1 MSYDIPFEIQAEIM
15 KRLPVRSLIQ
25 FRSVSKQWKSLIDSS
40 DFISH
45 YSSQQQHLLTR
56 YVNLGSL
63 HPTYLSIVDDH
74 TFPRHRVSLTVPL
87 PVNLLTNY
95 DIIGTSCGLLCLY
108 SSYQKGRNGPVS
120 GSGMAVIWN
129 LAIRKFVAVG
139 VRNVMFRTVLGFG
152 VCRESA
158 DPKIVK
164 ITCRGDGEDVESVVE
179 VFTLSSRAWRNP
191 GTNLPRMSIKL
202 FGSPVENGCLY
213 WLATDRIATD
223 GGFNFSNMIVSF
235 DMTSEEFREVNL
247 PDNLARWRGFKLSL
261 SKVRESL
268 VVVEDV
274 GHGVEAIWM
283 MDDGVSKS
291 FTKLFTVNV
300 NTPPAQVRRFRGF
313 RKTGE
318 PIIEVV
324 QHNLHGQLVVYE
336 PDSEHVDEL
345 EIDGKKFSFSVFSYM
360 ETLLLLDQP
369 NLMIRYRFLD

>member
-87 PVNLLTNY
+87 SVNLLKNCE
-95 DIIGTSCGLLCLY
+95 IIGTSSGLLCLY
-108 SSYQKGRNGPVS
+108 GPVFES
-120 GSGMAVIWN
+120 VMAVIWN
-129 LAIRKFVAVG
+129 PAIRKFVAVG
-139 VRNVMFRTVLGFG
+139 VRNLTFRTVLGFG
-152 VCRESA
+152 VCRETA

-164 ITCRGDGEDVESVVE
+164 ITCKDDREDVESVVE

-191 GTNLPRMSIKL
+191 GTNLPRKSIKL
-202 FGSPVENGCLY
+202 GLFGSQVVDGCLY
-213 WLATDRIATD
+213 WLATDRITTD
-223 GGFNFSNMIVSF
+223 GGFNIFNIIISF

-247 PDNLARWRGFKLSL
+247 PDDLSRLRGIKLSL

-274 GHGVEAIWM
+274 GHGIEAIWM

-345 EIDGKKFSFSVFSYM
+345 EIDGKKFSFSVFSYV

-369 NLMIRYRFLD
+369 NLIIR

>member
-40 DFISH
+40 HFISH
-45 YSSQQQHLLTR
+45 YSSQQQHLLAR
-56 YVNLGSL
+56 YVKLGSL

-74 TFPRHRVSLTVPL
+74 TFPRHRVSLTVPM
-87 PVNLLTNY
+87 PVNMPANC

-108 SSYQKGRNGPVS
+108 SNYQKGRNGPVS
-120 GSGMAVIWN
+120 GSGMVVIWN
-129 LAIRKFVAVG
+129 PAIRKFVAVG
-139 VRNVMFRTVLGFG
+139 VCNVMFRTYLGFG
-152 VCRESA
+152 VCRETA

-164 ITCRGDGEDVESVVE
+164 ITCRSDREDAESVVE
-179 VFTLSSRAWRNP
+179 VFRLSSRAWRNP
-191 GTNLPRMSIKL
+191 GTNLPRKSIKL
-202 FGSPVENGCLY
+202 FGSPVEDGCLY
-213 WLATDRIATD
+213 WLAMDRITTD
-223 GGFNFSNMIVSF
+223 GGFSFSNIIISF

-247 PDNLARWRGFKLSL
+247 PDDLSRLRGIKLSL

-336 PDSEHVDEL
+336 PESEHVDEL
-345 EIDGKKFSFSVFSYM
+345 EIDGKKFSFSVFSYV

-369 NLMIRYRFLD
+369 NLIIR